1 MDQTVTVYIE
11 IEKDSNMKYE
21 LNKETNKIDLDRILP
36 YPYYY
41 PYSYGFITNTLAMDD
56 DELDALI
63 ITDKHIEKD
72 KFYEVFIIGVLI
84 MSDEKGPDEKIL
96 CVLEEDY
103 DKIKDLRYLSNE
115 VRDNI
120 HWFFSNYKS
129 KTPNKWSKVYQFEN
143 KISAIRIH
151 KQSCINKFVYTCIE
165 TLHIQMR
172 I

>member
-1 MDQTVTVYIE
+1 MDQCVTVYIE
-11 IEKDSNMKYE
+11 IEQDSNLKYE
-21 LNKETNKIDLDRILP
+21 LNKETNTLDLDRILP

-41 PYSYGFITNTLAMDD
+41 PYSYGFITKTLAMDD

-63 ITDKHIEKD
+63 ITNKRIEKN

-103 DKIKDLRYLSNE
+103 DKTKDLSDLSNE
-115 VRDNI
+115 VKDNI

-129 KTPNKWSKVYQFEN
+129 KTPNKWSKVDGYKN
-143 KISAIRIH
+143 KDDAIQLYKYSCCRYKEWQRIE
-151 KQSCINKFVYTCIE
+151 K
-165 TLHIQMR
+165 M
-172 I
+172 

>member
-1 MDQTVTVYIE
+1 MDQRVTVYIE
-11 IEKDSNMKYE
+11 IEQDSNMKYE
-21 LNKETNKIDLDRILP
+21 LNKETNTLDLDRVLP

-41 PYSYGFITNTLAMDD
+41 PYSYGFITKTLAMDD

-63 ITDKHIEKD
+63 ITNKRIEKD

-103 DKIKDLRYLSNE
+103 DKMKDLSDLSNE
-115 VRDNI
+115 VKDNI

-129 KTPNKWSKVYQFEN
+129 KTPNKWSKVEGYKN
-143 KISAIRIH
+143 KEDAIQLY
-151 KQSCINKFVYTCIE
+151 KYSCCRYK
-165 TLHIQMR
+165 
-172 I
+172 